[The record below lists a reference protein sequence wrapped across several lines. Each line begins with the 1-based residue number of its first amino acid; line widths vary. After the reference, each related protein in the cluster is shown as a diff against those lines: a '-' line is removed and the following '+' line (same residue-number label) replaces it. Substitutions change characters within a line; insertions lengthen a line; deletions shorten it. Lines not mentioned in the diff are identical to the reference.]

1 MLREVQ
7 QERYDL
13 ADLVHVELVLEQ
25 VVHAVDEL
33 LLLLDHGVADLLE
46 GEQDHVV
53 RLRQKVV
60 DEAEELVLYL
70 LLEVNPDL
78 LVTAENQP
86 EHYVVELVQDKEA
99 EEVFM
104 LGNVLEEANYELEEA
119 IQLELALFDEHIH
132 N

>member
-132 N
+132 D